1 MEVYIGTGST
11 YNKLI
16 ENFLNPGIFHTKS
29 LTHGEGKYLFHKNL
43 ISKNF
48 SITSLDQEHGVI
60 DDGDFDDLFIKPRV
74 NERDIEICD
83 KYFCWGQYDKKKLSK
98 KFNKKKFILTGSP
111 RVDLWKKRFRN
122 LWLDKLFKEDKFFL
136 FVSNFS
142 FCNNFYSFK
151 EILKRKEKKV
161 TTRDLLILKNMKLI
175 IYISKKLYKFVNLLE
190 NLQQDSKKD
199 NNMTTSN

>member
-16 ENFLNPGIFHTKS
+16 EKNFLNPGIFHTKS

-98 KFNKKKFILTGSP
+98 KFNKKIYSYRLTKS
-111 RVDLWKKRFRN
+111 RFMEKDL
-122 LWLDKLFKEDKFFL
+122 ET
-136 FVSNFS
+136 
-142 FCNNFYSFK
+142 YG
-151 EILKRKEKKV
+151 
-161 TTRDLLILKNMKLI
+161 
-175 IYISKKLYKFVNLLE
+175 
-190 NLQQDSKKD
+190 
-199 NNMTTSN
+199 